1 MIWFLEKSL
10 VNLLEHYSLLS
21 TTLLNH
27 QETNRNLLELNQ
39 NKQLIFQIYQKKTF
53 PLTLSKKYVM
63 IEEFND
69 EIKGWKNTLNEIKKI
84 ELFREQEIN
93 EIKNETRGKLNLLDG
108 EINDILK
115 KSDVDLTTL
124 IITCNFFDNPYE
136 YNFIE
141 EQRELRIAAK
151 ERINEIKRLKEETK
165 INKDE

>member
-10 VNLLEHYSLLS
+10 VNLLEHFSLLS

-69 EIKGWKNTLNEIKKI
+69 EIKGWKNILNEIKRI
-84 ELFREQEIN
+84 EPFREQEIN
-93 EIKNETRGKLNLLDG
+93 EIKNETKRKLNLLDG

-124 IITCNFFDNPYE
+124 IIKCNFLTNLMNTISLKTKENYE
-136 YNFIE
+136 
-141 EQRELRIAAK
+141 
-151 ERINEIKRLKEETK
+151 
-165 INKDE
+165 

>member
-69 EIKGWKNTLNEIKKI
+69 EIKGWKNILNEIKKI

-124 IITCNFFDNPYE
+124 IIKCNFLTNLMNTISLKTKENYE
-136 YNFIE
+136 
-141 EQRELRIAAK
+141 
-151 ERINEIKRLKEETK
+151 
-165 INKDE
+165 

>member
-69 EIKGWKNTLNEIKKI
+69 EIKGWKNILNEIKRI
-84 ELFREQEIN
+84 EPFREQEIN
-93 EIKNETRGKLNLLDG
+93 EIKNETKRKLNLLDG

-124 IITCNFFDNPYE
+124 IIKCNFLTNLMNTISLKSKENYE
-136 YNFIE
+136 
-141 EQRELRIAAK
+141 
-151 ERINEIKRLKEETK
+151 
-165 INKDE
+165 

>member
-1 MIWFLEKSL
+1 M
-10 VNLLEHYSLLS
+10 EHYSLLS

>member
-1 MIWFLEKSL
+1 
-10 VNLLEHYSLLS
+10 
-21 TTLLNH
+21 
-27 QETNRNLLELNQ
+27 
-39 NKQLIFQIYQKKTF
+39 
-53 PLTLSKKYVM
+53 M